1 MRVYLKAIVA
11 FVGACAE
18 ALLVYVDDN
27 AITSDEWPLIVAGIA
42 TLIGVYFFPN
52 KSDKKSRY

>member
-11 FVGACAE
+11 FVGAVAE

-27 AITSDEWPLIVAGIA
+27 AISSDEWPLIVAGIA